1 MKDDLFQKKR
11 QVEQHKPIL
20 VIEGGGEAL
29 FLCLADATLE
39 DDE

>member
-11 QVEQHKPIL
+11 QVKRHKPIL
-20 VIEGGGEAL
+20 AVEGGGEAL
-29 FLCLADATLE
+29 FFCLADATPE